1 MLQLNNKKVDGKQAI
16 QKIEEENQ
24 VQVEENKED
33 LLGNVIRRL
42 NGRKIYIRKNERRI
56 RKWL

>member
-42 NGRKIYIRKNERRI
+42 NGRKIYIRKNERKI